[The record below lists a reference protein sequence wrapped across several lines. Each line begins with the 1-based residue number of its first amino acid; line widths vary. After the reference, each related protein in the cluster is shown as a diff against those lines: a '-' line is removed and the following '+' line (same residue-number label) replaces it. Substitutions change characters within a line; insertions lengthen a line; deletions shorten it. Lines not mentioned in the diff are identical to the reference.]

1 MNIGTRGVRVLIKV
15 VLDSNILISAFFWEG
30 NERSILRDC
39 REGIYHLVLSDF
51 ILEEVD
57 RILQEKF
64 GVEEHLTR
72 SYIREIFRFS
82 EIVITKGL
90 IDIIEEDPSDNRI
103 LETAVIGKVDFLIT
117 GDKHLLKVKEYQ
129 GIRIVRSSELSK

>member
-1 MNIGTRGVRVLIKV
+1 MV

-30 NERSILRDC
+30 NQRSILREC
-39 REGIYHLVLSDF
+39 RVGKLHLVLSDF

-64 GVEEHLTR
+64 EVEEHLTR

-117 GDKHLLKVKEYQ
+117 GDKHLLMVKEYQ
-129 GIRIVRSSELSK
+129 GIRIVKSSEFSK